1 MGALFICALIEGCPI
16 YVKSMPANFTSGWL
30 GNGERAWHGQGV
42 VTEGTLPA
50 REAFETAN
58 ALFTVEKRELQYP
71 VSFHVSRD
79 EEGDVRFTNESMR
92 PTGSFGLVRTDTQDI
107 LGIVSKQYE
116 IVPNESLLRM
126 AEFIREEVD
135 MDTVVVLSDGGKV
148 CFTATLRGATQDIVR
163 GDTVKRRIVGFL
175 GHDGKTGCGAMFTN
189 IRVVCTN
196 TLAAAMS
203 TRDAK
208 VSIRHMSGAN
218 DSFDKLITSI
228 DTARET
234 FNNEVELFR
243 QFAETPIE
251 QADFRELLER
261 VYASEIPEGKQIDD
275 LRKYPKLRRAYTGGL
290 GAREFAPYTMWS
302 AVNAITEVETS
313 TQTGTRVQQRRQFA
327 KANFGSG
334 LLTSKRA
341 IQEAEAMLSLV

>member
-1 MGALFICALIEGCPI
+1 
-16 YVKSMPANFTSGWL
+16 MPANFTSGWL
-30 GNGERAWHGQGV
+30 GNGERAWHGMGV
-42 VTEGTLPA
+42 VTDGTLPA
-50 REAFETAN
+50 REAFETAD
-58 ALFTVEKRELQYP
+58 ALFTVEKRELFFPVLDDEYP
-71 VSFHVSRD
+71 DRHPH
-79 EEGDVRFTNESMR
+79 TQMR
-92 PTGSFGLVRTDTQDI
+92 PTGTFGVVRTDTQAL
-107 LGIVSKQYE
+107 LGIVTKQYE
-116 IVPNESLLRM
+116 LVQNEALLRM

-189 IRVVCTN
+189 VRVVCTN
-196 TLAAAMS
+196 TLAAAMGDAS
-203 TRDAK
+203 AK
-208 VSIRHMSGAN
+208 VSIRHKTGAN
-218 DSFDKLITSI
+218 TNFDQLITSI

-243 QFAETPIE
+243 QFADTPIE

-275 LRKYPKLRRAYTGGL
+275 LRKYPKLRRAYVGGL
-290 GAREFAPYTMWS
+290 GAREFAPYTLWG
-302 AVNAITEVETS
+302 AVNSITEVETS
-313 TQTGTRVQQRRQFA
+313 TQVGTRAQQRRQFSR
-327 KANFGSG
+327 ANFGSG
-334 LLTSKRA
+334 LLISKRA

>member
-1 MGALFICALIEGCPI
+1 M
-16 YVKSMPANFTSGWL
+16 SANFTSGWL
-30 GNGERAWHGQGV
+30 GNAQPAWHNMGV

-58 ALFTVEKRELQYP
+58 ALFTVEKRELTYP
-71 VSFHVSRD
+71 ILSSTPGYVTD
-79 EEGDVRFTNESMR
+79 TNVPS
-92 PTGSFGLVRTDTQDI
+92 GAFGLVRTDTQDI

-116 IVPNESLLRM
+116 IVQNESLLRM

-135 MDTVVVLSDGGKV
+135 MDSVVVLSDGGKV
-148 CFTATLRGATQDIVR
+148 CFTATLRGATQDIVP

-203 TRDAK
+203 TCDAK
-208 VSIRHMSGAN
+208 VSIRHKTGAN
-218 DSFDKLITSI
+218 DNFDQLIQSI

-234 FNNEVELFR
+234 FNREVELFR

-290 GAREFAPYTMWS
+290 GAREFAPYTLWG

-313 TQTGTRVQQRRQFA
+313 TKIGTRAQQRRQFQR
-327 KANFGSG
+327 ANFGSG
-334 LLTSKRA
+334 LSTSRRA